1 MPHVMKTIEARLI
14 VKELQEAHFCADPST
29 DVQMPWWTQVK
40 RNVGKRARLDA
51 LRLTVLA
58 LAPEMRA

>member
-1 MPHVMKTIEARLI
+1 MNTIEARII
-14 VKELQEAHFCADPST
+14 VRVIERHKAANRTLRAALLCHVPAYTARAER
-29 DVQMPWWTQVK
+29 K
-40 RNVGKRARLDA
+40 RIDA

>member
-1 MPHVMKTIEARLI
+1 MPHAMKSIEARLI
-14 VKELQEAHFCADPST
+14 VRELQEAHFCADPSA
-29 DVQMPWWTQVK
+29 DAWMPWWTQIK
-40 RNVGKRARLDA
+40 RDAGKRARLDA